1 MKTFKSLLSMI
12 LAICMLFALFAGCGK
27 DTASSAEVDAAHPET
42 SVTEPPET
50 VPTADTPDASAVS
63 TAEPASVEEP
73 PQLNFPLTDTE
84 EHLSMF
90 YYYPPFLTDYTDDV
104 AKTSVFE
111 QMKELTGVTIDFQ
124 ACILFAV
131 QENFSLM
138 VASED
143 YTDLVYGFGTYYTN
157 GMDNAV
163 EDNIIYP
170 LNDYLKDGLMPNFQA
185 LLDSDDSIKINAMTD
200 SGYYPVAPQ
209 ILSSDYMPNAGMVI
223 RQDYLDD
230 VEMDSP
236 ITYDDWHTVLTAF
249 KNKLNLEA
257 PLTIPYYGSIFGDYL
272 GAGFDVA
279 TYVQSSL
286 NFYVVDGEVKLG
298 AIEDGYKQYLETM
311 HQWYAEGLIW
321 QDFMSATEQMN
332 YPDSDRVISGKTGIW
347 YCDIDTMAQYK
358 GMGDDPDF
366 RVVGVSD
373 PVLQEGNV
381 NHLRKY
387 SDADANL
394 VNLGNGVAITTH
406 CANPE
411 LAAQWLDAHF
421 SPQGI
426 LILNYGGIE
435 GETFRYDEAGKPV
448 LTDLVVN
455 NPDMV
460 FNHAI
465 SYYCAKNYAGYYEY
479 NRLSSIHTDD
489 QKQATAVWAKADSA
503 YGYPVNAYMTADET
517 YQYSGTA
524 SDMVTL
530 ILENVV
536 KFITGDRPI
545 SEYEDFRSE
554 LINMGTD
561 DVIQIKQAAYDRYA
575 ERTTK

>member
-1 MKTFKSLLSMI
+1 
-12 LAICMLFALFAGCGK
+12 
-27 DTASSAEVDAAHPET
+27 
-42 SVTEPPET
+42 
-50 VPTADTPDASAVS
+50 
-63 TAEPASVEEP
+63 
-73 PQLNFPLTDTE
+73 
-84 EHLSMF
+84 
-90 YYYPPFLTDYTDDV
+90 
-104 AKTSVFE
+104 
-111 QMKELTGVTIDFQ
+111 
-124 ACILFAV
+124 
-131 QENFSLM
+131 
-138 VASED
+138 
-143 YTDLVYGFGTYYTN
+143 
-157 GMDNAV
+157 
-163 EDNIIYP
+163 
-170 LNDYLKDGLMPNFQA
+170 MPNFQA

-358 GMGDDPDF
+358 GTGDDPDF

-435 GETFRYDEAGKPV
+435 GETFRYDEAG
-448 LTDLVVN
+448 N
-455 NPDMV
+455 Q
-460 FNHAI
+460 
-465 SYYCAKNYAGYYEY
+465 C
-479 NRLSSIHTDD
+479 
-489 QKQATAVWAKADSA
+489 
-503 YGYPVNAYMTADET
+503 
-517 YQYSGTA
+517 
-524 SDMVTL
+524 
-530 ILENVV
+530 
-536 KFITGDRPI
+536 
-545 SEYEDFRSE
+545 
-554 LINMGTD
+554 
-561 DVIQIKQAAYDRYA
+561 
-575 ERTTK
+575 